1 MSWKLLTVFR
11 KEWRDTLRDMRSLR
25 MLLLMPVYLVGVY
38 TATSFFLIHASLSSR
53 ATTNDPIYLSV
64 SGAEELPGLIRWLEE
79 KGIEIQPVD
88 GDVYKK
94 VETTELAYVLII
106 PADASEKYAAG
117 EAVNLSLVFDAT
129 NTKVQGSL
137 DFVRKQIRSWNKII
151 GNLRLMT
158 RGIDPTLVDP
168 VSLSDIN
175 IASDQ
180 KMGFFVMATVP
191 FFLLMASFL
200 GSVGFSADML
210 AGERERRSL
219 ESLLITPVSSHQ
231 LLIGKWLN
239 AFCLTLL
246 VIFSN
251 IVLLLIAFQ
260 IIPFK
265 EIGMKVDV
273 GLEKL
278 LTIFLVVIPVAVFA
292 TCLQF
297 LISIYARSFKDAQT
311 YMGLMVFI
319 PMIPLVYT
327 LSNPSSFYEWF
338 MWVPVL
344 SHQIAI
350 KNILIGQWVDATTL
364 CIGALVSLSA
374 GALLL
379 AMTARQLRKPKI
391 VYGI

>member
-1 MSWKLLTVFR
+1 MFNNMLTVFK

-25 MLLLMPVYLVGVY
+25 MILLMPIYLVGVY
-38 TATSFFLIHASLSSR
+38 TATSFFLIHSSLSSR
-53 ATTNDPIYLSV
+53 ATTNDPISLSV
-64 SGAEELPGLIRWLEE
+64 AGANQLPELFSFLEE
-79 KGIEIQPVD
+79 RGVKIQLVE
-88 GDVYKK
+88 GDVYQQ
-94 VETTELAYVLII
+94 VEKNQLDYVLII
-106 PADASEKYAAG
+106 PADAGDKYRAG
-117 EAVNLSLVFDAT
+117 ERVDLSLVFDAT
-129 NTKVQGSL
+129 NTKVQGGL
-137 DFVRKQIRSWNKII
+137 DFVRKQIRAWNHVI
-151 GNLRLMT
+151 GNLRLMV
-158 RGIDPTLVDP
+158 RGIDPAISDP
-168 VSLSDIN
+168 VSLNDIN

-219 ESLLITPVSSHQ
+219 ESLLITPVASHW

-239 AFCLTLL
+239 TFSLTLMVVL
-246 VIFSN
+246 VN
-251 IVLLLIAFQ
+251 IALLLVAFQ

-273 GLEKL
+273 GVIKL
-278 LTIFLVVIPVAVFA
+278 LGIFLVVIPVAAFA

-297 LISIYARSFKDAQT
+297 LISIFARSFKDAQT

-319 PMIPLVYT
+319 PMVPLIFT
-327 LSNPSSFYEWF
+327 LTNPSSFAEWF
-338 MWVPVL
+338 IWVPVL
-344 SHQIAI
+344 SQQIAI
-350 KNILIGQWVDATTL
+350 KNILIGESVGINSL
-364 CIGALVSLSA
+364 VIGAAVSVVL

-379 AMTARQLRKPKI
+379 VITAKQLRKPKI

>member
-1 MSWKLLTVFR
+1 MFRNIFTVFK

-25 MLLLMPVYLVGVY
+25 MILLMPIYLVGVY
-38 TATSFFLIHASLSSR
+38 TATSFFMIHSSLSSR
-53 ATTNDPIYLSV
+53 ATTNDPIHLSV
-64 SGAEELPGLIRWLEE
+64 SGVTELPGLISFLEE
-79 KGIEIQPVD
+79 KGINVESVE
-88 GDVYKK
+88 GDIYKK
-94 VETTELAYVLII
+94 VETTELAYALII
-106 PADASEKYAAG
+106 PADADDKYAAG
-117 EAVNLSLVFDAT
+117 ETVHLSLLFDGT
-129 NTKVQGSL
+129 NTKISGSL
-137 DFVRKQIRSWNKII
+137 DFVRKQIRGWSQAI
-151 GNLRLMT
+151 GNLRLIV
-158 RGIDPTLVDP
+158 RGVDPALVDP
-168 VSLSDIN
+168 FSLNDIN

-219 ESLLITPVSSHQ
+219 ESLLITPVASNS

-239 AFCLTLL
+239 SFCLTLV
-246 VIFSN
+246 VIFVN
-251 IVLLLIAFQ
+251 IILLFIAFQ

-273 GLEKL
+273 GVDKL
-278 LTIFLVVIPVAVFA
+278 LTTFLVVIPVAVFA

-297 LISIYARSFKDAQT
+297 LISIFARSFKDAQA

-350 KNILIGQWVDATTL
+350 KNILIGEWVEL
-364 CIGALVSLSA
+364 GNLLIGATVSIVI

-379 AMTARQLRKPKI
+379 MVTAKQLRKPKI